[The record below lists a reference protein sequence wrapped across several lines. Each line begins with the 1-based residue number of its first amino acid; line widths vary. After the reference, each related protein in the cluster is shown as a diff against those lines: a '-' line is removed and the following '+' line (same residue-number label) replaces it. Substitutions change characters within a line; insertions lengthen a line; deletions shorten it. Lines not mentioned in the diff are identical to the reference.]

1 MKIVVLTK
9 HVPQAVGD
17 ATFAADLTVDRAGVR
32 CRLEDSDEY
41 AVEQAMRIAARRLDV
56 QVTALTMGP
65 PAATTALRTALALG
79 ADDAVHV
86 LDDAL
91 HGCDAPATSL
101 VLAAA
106 CRRLGFDLVLCGT
119 ASADGQM
126 AVVPAMLA
134 ERLDVPVLCAADTLD
149 TDDDRLTVTRD
160 DGVRAE
166 RLTAR
171 MPAVVSV
178 TDRSG
183 EPRYPRFE
191 AIHEARQK
199 LVRTWSLADLGID
212 PARVGLRAAATR
224 VHAVRR
230 RDQHPARTVD
240 GRDPAAAAASIADFL
255 TERQF
260 LQRPKPIR
268 RAT

>member
-1 MKIVVLTK
+1 VKIVVLTK

-17 ATFAADLTVDRAGVR
+17 ASFAADLTVDRAGAR

-41 AVEQAMRIAARRLDV
+41 AVEQAARIASRRMDV

-65 PAATTALRTALALG
+65 AGAASALRAALALG
-79 ADDAVHV
+79 ADEAVHV

-106 CRRLGFDLVLCGT
+106 CRRIGFDLVLCGT

-126 AVVPAMLA
+126 AVVPPMVA
-134 ERLDVPVLCAADTLD
+134 ERLGVPALCHADALD
-149 TDDDRLTVTRD
+149 TDEDLVTVTRD
-160 DGVRAE
+160 DGFRAE
-166 RLTAR
+166 RLAAR

-199 LVRTWSLADLGID
+199 LLRTWSLADLGVD

-230 RDQHPARTVD
+230 CDRATATAVD
-240 GRDPAAAAASIADFL
+240 GRDPVAAAARIADFL
-255 TERQF
+255 TERRF
-260 LQRPKPIR
+260 L
-268 RAT
+268 

>member
-1 MKIVVLTK
+1 VKIVVLTK
-9 HVPQAVGD
+9 HVPQAVGE
-17 ATFAADLTVDRAGVR
+17 ASFAADFTVDRAGAR

-41 AVEQAMRIAARRLDV
+41 AVEQATRIASRRLDV

-65 PAATTALRTALALG
+65 AGAASALRTALALG
-79 ADDAVHV
+79 ADEAVHV

-106 CRRLGFDLVLCGT
+106 CRRIGFDLVLCGT

-126 AVVPAMLA
+126 AVVPPMVA
-134 ERLDVPVLCAADTLD
+134 ERLGVPALCHADTLD
-149 TDDDRLTVTRD
+149 TDEDLVTVTRD
-160 DGVRAE
+160 DGIRAE
-166 RLTAR
+166 RLAAR

-199 LVRTWSLADLGID
+199 LLRTWSLADLGVD

-224 VHAVRR
+224 VHAARR
-230 RDQHPARTVD
+230 CEQRPATAVD
-240 GRDPAAAAASIADFL
+240 GHDPVAAAVRIADFL

-260 LQRPKPIR
+260 L
-268 RAT
+268 

>member
-9 HVPQAVGD
+9 HVPQAVGEVS
-17 ATFAADLTVDRAGVR
+17 FAADLTVDRSGVR

-41 AVEQAMRIAARRLDV
+41 AVEQAVRIASRRLDV

-65 PAATTALRTALALG
+65 AGAAAALRAALARG
-79 ADDAVHV
+79 ADEGVHV
-86 LDDAL
+86 LDDRL

-106 CRRLGFDLVLCGT
+106 CRRIGFDLVLCGA
-119 ASADGQM
+119 ASADGAM
-126 AVVPAMLA
+126 SVVPTMLA
-134 ERLDVPVLCAADTLD
+134 ERLGVPALCFADTLH
-149 TDDDRLTVTRD
+149 TDEDLVTVTRD

-166 RLTAR
+166 RLAAR

-199 LVRTWSLADLGID
+199 LVRTWSLGDVGVD
-212 PARVGLRAAATR
+212 PGRVGLRAAGT
-224 VHAVRR
+224 AVRSVR
-230 RDQHPARTVD
+230 RCAPRPQAAVD
-240 GRDPAAAAASIADFL
+240 GRDPAAAAARIADFL
-255 TERQF
+255 AERQF
-260 LQRPKPIR
+260 L
-268 RAT
+268 

>member
-9 HVPQAVGD
+9 HVPQAIGEVS
-17 ATFAADLTVDRAGVR
+17 FAQDLTMDRAAVR

-41 AVEQAMRIAARRLDV
+41 AVEQATRVAARRLDV

-65 PAATTALRTALALG
+65 SGAVAALRSALALG
-79 ADDAVHV
+79 ADEGVHV

-106 CRRLGFDLVLCGT
+106 CRRLGFDLIICGT
-119 ASADGQM
+119 ASADGAM
-126 AVVPAMLA
+126 SVVPPMLA
-134 ERLDVPVLCAADTLD
+134 ERLAVPALCYCDWLGTAEDAVLG
-149 TDDDRLTVTRD
+149 RRD
-160 DGVRAE
+160 DGTILE
-166 RLTAR
+166 ELTAA

-191 AIHEARQK
+191 AVAEARHK
-199 LVRTWSLADLGID
+199 LIRTWSLAELGID
-212 PARVGLRAAATR
+212 AAHVGLSAAAT
-224 VHAVRR
+224 AVRR
-230 RDQHPARTVD
+230 ITRPDPQPATVS
-240 GRDPAAAAASIADFL
+240 GSDPQAAAVRIADFL

-260 LQRPKPIR
+260 L
-268 RAT
+268 

>member
-9 HVPQAVGD
+9 HVPQALGEVS
-17 ATFAADLTVDRAGVR
+17 FAQDLTVDRSAVR

-41 AVEQAMRIAARRLDV
+41 AVEQAARIACRRLDV

-65 PAATTALRTALALG
+65 AGASAALRAALARG
-79 ADDAVHV
+79 ADEGVHV

-119 ASADGQM
+119 ASADSGM
-126 AVVPAMLA
+126 SVVPAMLA
-134 ERLDVPVLCAADTLD
+134 ERLGVPALCYCDSLT
-149 TDDDRLTVTRD
+149 TDEDMVHATRD
-160 DGVRAE
+160 DGFAVEDLWA
-166 RLTAR
+166 A
-171 MPAVVSV
+171 MPAVISV

-191 AIHEARQK
+191 AISDARHK
-199 LVRTWSLADLGID
+199 LVRTWSLADLGIETTE
-212 PARVGLRAAATR
+212 VGLAAAATQVHR
-224 VHAVRR
+224 VTRA
-230 RDQHPARTVD
+230 DTTPTTVTA
-240 GRDPAAAAASIADFL
+240 DPQTAATRIADYL
-255 TERQF
+255 ARHQF
-260 LQRPKPIR
+260 L
-268 RAT
+268 